1 MKEMLFKNG
10 VDKALTFSYDDGL
23 PTDIRLAG
31 IFDRNGLKATFNIN
45 SGLSACA
52 EGVPLPETLTK
63 SNMWTRT
70 SLTALKETFA
80 NSPHEIALHGTKH
93 YHPEELD
100 EKGAEEE
107 FASDKAALEQVFG
120 KVVRGCAYAFG
131 TYGDAAR
138 NELRKLGIHYARTIK
153 STLSFDIPK
162 DFLALEP
169 TCHHSNKGLNGDITL
184 DELADKFLADT
195 SGKAKL
201 FYVWGHSCEFEV
213 FDEWDIIE
221 RFAERMGG
229 RDDIWYATNIEI
241 IEYAEAYRRLEF
253 SLDEKLVYNPSAQSI
268 WLRTESGAVEAKPGK
283 HTKLS

>member
-1 MKEMLFKNG
+1 MVKFSRGDIMKEMLFKNG

-80 NSPHEIALHGTKH
+80 NSSHEIALHGTKH

-138 NELRKLGIHYARTIK
+138 NELRKLGTAVRAVSDDADVWVAAANGERGGAVMIANDSDR
-153 STLSFDIPK
+153 PVE
-162 DFLALEP
+162 LALDLAGRKAVSHRLTDCERTDERRP
-169 TCHHSNKGLNGDITL
+169 GAPGTL
-184 DELADKFLADT
+184 GAHAFCVIL
-195 SGKAKL
+195 
-201 FYVWGHSCEFEV
+201 CE
-213 FDEWDIIE
+213 
-221 RFAERMGG
+221 
-229 RDDIWYATNIEI
+229 
-241 IEYAEAYRRLEF
+241 
-253 SLDEKLVYNPSAQSI
+253 
-268 WLRTESGAVEAKPGK
+268 
-283 HTKLS
+283 